1 MTPDMLFV
9 FGLLA
14 VTILL
19 FIIDKIR
26 MDIVA
31 LMVVVVL
38 AASGII
44 SPSEAISGFGNS
56 VVIMIAGLFV
66 VGEGLFRT
74 GVAAAAG
81 NWLLKVGGDS
91 ETRLLLFLLPV
102 VALLSAFMSSTGAV
116 ALLIPVVLSM
126 ARKSGMQPGRL
137 LMPLAFAALMGGML
151 TLIGTPPNIIV
162 SGQMREAGIEP
173 FSFFAFTPVGLSVL
187 IVGSLYLVFIGRFL
201 LPTTTLRDPES
212 SHATLKEF
220 AERYHTE
227 GQLHKLVI
235 QPGSPLTN
243 QTLADVGLRTQYE
256 ITVFAIQRS
265 GTLLSTLM
273 PVLSNTRMQA
283 LDNLIVYGTEDK
295 IAAFSEACMVRRH
308 GLAEREIVKVQEQ
321 FGVAEILLPP
331 NSTLINRTLKEGR
344 FREKFNLSV
353 IGVRRQ
359 NTPLSTEFAVT
370 QLAAGDTL
378 LLAGSWEHIRK
389 LESRRDLV
397 VLETPAEMQE
407 IASNAKKAPIAIG
420 IMLAMLFVMTF
431 GFIPNLTAVL
441 IAALAMILTGCV
453 NMNEAYRS
461 LNATSL
467 VLIAGMLPLA
477 MAMEASGALS
487 YVVDHLVAQYGNA
500 SPLWLCAGLFLL
512 TSILSQFISN
522 TATTVLVA
530 PVAISVAQL
539 LGLNPAPFMMV
550 VAIAASTAFAT
561 PIASPVNTLV
571 LGPGNYRFVDFA
583 KVGIPL
589 QLLALA
595 VTLFLTPLIFP
606 FE

>member
-1 MTPDMLFV
+1 
-9 FGLLA
+9 
-14 VTILL
+14 
-19 FIIDKIR
+19 
-26 MDIVA
+26 
-31 LMVVVVL
+31 
-38 AASGII
+38 
-44 SPSEAISGFGNS
+44 
-56 VVIMIAGLFV
+56 
-66 VGEGLFRT
+66 
-74 GVAAAAG
+74 
-81 NWLLKVGGDS
+81 
-91 ETRLLLFLLPV
+91 
-102 VALLSAFMSSTGAV
+102 
-116 ALLIPVVLSM
+116 
-126 ARKSGMQPGRL
+126 
-137 LMPLAFAALMGGML
+137 
-151 TLIGTPPNIIV
+151 
-162 SGQMREAGIEP
+162 
-173 FSFFAFTPVGLSVL
+173 
-187 IVGSLYLVFIGRFL
+187 
-201 LPTTTLRDPES
+201 
-212 SHATLKEF
+212 
-220 AERYHTE
+220 
-227 GQLHKLVI
+227 
-235 QPGSPLTN
+235 
-243 QTLADVGLRTQYE
+243 
-256 ITVFAIQRS
+256 
-265 GTLLSTLM
+265 
-273 PVLSNTRMQA
+273 
-283 LDNLIVYGTEDK
+283 
-295 IAAFSEACMVRRH
+295 
-308 GLAEREIVKVQEQ
+308 
-321 FGVAEILLPP
+321 
-331 NSTLINRTLKEGR
+331 
-344 FREKFNLSV
+344 
-353 IGVRRQ
+353 
-359 NTPLSTEFAVT
+359 
-370 QLAAGDTL
+370 
-378 LLAGSWEHIRK
+378 
-389 LESRRDLV
+389 
-397 VLETPAEMQE
+397 
-407 IASNAKKAPIAIG
+407 
-420 IMLAMLFVMTF
+420 MLAMLFVMTF